1 MEAVAK
7 DFCLKASFP
16 ALELLFPCVSQENFQ
31 KQAKWDLK
39 GSDTKFLKTL

>member
-1 MEAVAK
+1 MTRSESQIQNIGQMEAVAK

-31 KQAKWDLK
+31 KQAK
-39 GSDTKFLKTL
+39 